1 MVRIQTVCGFGCGS
15 SLFLKM
21 KVEEVLKEHNL
32 EAEIFCGD
40 VATCVSTPCDAIFI
54 SEELAERIKDRYQ
67 RKDPAIERWFSM
79 TPMGRSGVPDELM
92 GVAVYLASD
101 ASSYTTGS
109 TYLVDGGYTAW

>member
-40 VATCVSTPCDAIFI
+40 VATCESLFPKNLQSVSKIVLLFP
-54 SEELAERIKDRYQ
+54 
-67 RKDPAIERWFSM
+67 
-79 TPMGRSGVPDELM
+79 
-92 GVAVYLASD
+92 
-101 ASSYTTGS
+101 
-109 TYLVDGGYTAW
+109 

>member
-54 SEELAERIKDRYQ
+54 SEELAERIKDRA
-67 RKDPAIERWFSM
+67 RNTFLGPGSLPR
-79 TPMGRSGVPDELM
+79 
-92 GVAVYLASD
+92 SD
-101 ASSYTTGS
+101 ALCRCSNTFR
-109 TYLVDGGYTAW
+109 LPDRAV

>member
-54 SEELAERIKDRYQ
+54 SEELAERIKDR
-67 RKDPAIERWFSM
+67 A
-79 TPMGRSGVPDELM
+79 TVPVVVIKSFVNKNE
-92 GVAVYLASD
+92 VTEKTLAYFDS
-101 ASSYTTGS
+101 
-109 TYLVDGGYTAW
+109 LK

>member
-1 MVRIQTVCGFGCGS
+1 MVRIQTVCGFGRGS

-54 SEELAERIKDRYQ
+54 SEELAERIKDR
-67 RKDPAIERWFSM
+67 A
-79 TPMGRSGVPDELM
+79 TVPVVVIKSFVNKNE
-92 GVAVYLASD
+92 VTEKTLAYFDS
-101 ASSYTTGS
+101 
-109 TYLVDGGYTAW
+109 LK

>member
-40 VATCVSTPCDAIFI
+40 VA
-54 SEELAERIKDRYQ
+54 
-67 RKDPAIERWFSM
+67 
-79 TPMGRSGVPDELM
+79 
-92 GVAVYLASD
+92 VYLLRVTQSLFPKNLQ
-101 ASSYTTGS
+101 SVSKIV
-109 TYLVDGGYTAW
+109 LLFP

>member
-1 MVRIQTVCGFGCGS
+1 MMWFVCFRLHNAQESLSACYTWHYEKGKEEKIWLGIQTVCGFGCGS

-54 SEELAERIKDRYQ
+54 SEELAERIKDR
-67 RKDPAIERWFSM
+67 A
-79 TPMGRSGVPDELM
+79 TVP
-92 GVAVYLASD
+92 VVVIKSFCKQK
-101 ASSYTTGS
+101 
-109 TYLVDGGYTAW
+109 

>member
-1 MVRIQTVCGFGCGS
+1 MVRIQTVFGCGS

-54 SEELAERIKDRYQ
+54 SEELAERIKDR
-67 RKDPAIERWFSM
+67 A
-79 TPMGRSGVPDELM
+79 TVPVVVIKSFVNKNE
-92 GVAVYLASD
+92 VTEKTLAYFDS
-101 ASSYTTGS
+101 
-109 TYLVDGGYTAW
+109 LK